1 MADATEG
8 GQSRGPQAVG
18 RALRECREAFG
29 RSLGE
34 VAEATSIRVSYL
46 EALEAGD
53 YDAFPGEFWARLFL
67 RSYAQQLGLP
77 PDETIARAFGAG
89 PEAGAQRPGRPPLE
103 LDDEPP
109 ARAARAPDASQY
121 RPRARG
127 RGRATD
133 APARQ
138 SVERLSALGPRSSR
152 RRWASPVLAV
162 LATMVVLALLA
173 GIVYNFVHSGAPTS
187 GPSTVGAS
195 RTVKGQTSAAASTG
209 TGASTGTRTSTGATS
224 HAKTKPPSTAAATS
238 GGGGGYTTVALDK
251 STAQATYR
259 VASAPIHLRLRFRGR
274 CWIGIQVAATGVT
287 LLSQVYQAGQSM
299 TFTSARVVIVDV
311 GSTRLA
317 SGTLNGAKFG
327 PWPTGRPWLLTLQP

>member
-8 GQSRGPQAVG
+8 GRSRGPQAVG

-77 PDETIARAFGAG
+77 PDETIAQAFGAG
-89 PEAGAQRPGRPPLE
+89 PEAGAKRPARPPLE

-138 SVERLSALGPRSSR
+138 SAERLSALGPRSSR

-173 GIVYNFVHSGAPTS
+173 GIVYNFVHSSAPTS
-187 GPSTVGAS
+187 GPSTGAAS
-195 RTVKGQTSAAASTG
+195 RTVKGQTSAAGRSAASTA
-209 TGASTGTRTSTGATS
+209 TTTSSGATS
-224 HAKTKPPSTAAATS
+224 HAKTKPPSTSAATS
-238 GGGGGYTTVALDK
+238 GGGGGYATVALDK

-259 VASAPIHLRLRFRGR
+259 VASAPIHLHLRFRGR

-287 LLSQVYQAGQSM
+287 VLSQVYQAGQSM
-299 TFTSARVVIVDV
+299 TFTSARAVIVDV